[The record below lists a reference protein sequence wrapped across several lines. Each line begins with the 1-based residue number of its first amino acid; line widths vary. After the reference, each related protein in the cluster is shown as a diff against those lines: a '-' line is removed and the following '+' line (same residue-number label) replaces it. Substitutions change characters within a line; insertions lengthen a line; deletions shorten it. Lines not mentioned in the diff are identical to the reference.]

1 MGVIDTIFFGTDYCF
16 IKFSQ
21 KTKQKMLTE
30 MGVID
35 TIFFSS
41 KSFFLD
47 SSCPLA
53 TLNVTAQVDLI
64 WELRDVH
71 LEPVLDLVED
81 FCIALVRHKGDGET
95 FGSKP
100 SSPGHSVQVGVSVL
114 GHVVVEDNVDSL
126 NVHATT
132 EEVGGDKDSLLEI
145 LELLVARESLLLSH
159 ASVNGDG
166 WEILLY
172 EELGQS
178 HTSLHG
184 LDEDDDLVEFQNIEQ
199 LEQIPVFLR
208 VLQLDVMLLEA
219 VQSQLGLVVNVNL
232 HGVLHELLADR
243 PDVLAEGGGEHH
255 HLLLVGSGPEDLL
268 DVPPHVQ
275 LLQHLVTLV
284 QHEMFQVFQWELFA
298 LDEGEDPAWSSHNN
312 MRTVALQNLL
322 ILRDRHPSKK
332 HSNLDV
338 GEKLGEPLVL
348 LTDLEG
354 QLSGVTHHQ
363 HRNLSIHGLN
373 LLESSQNKYS
383 SFPHTGLGL
392 AQNVHTQDSL
402 GDALVLDL
410 ARMLKSTVYNGSQ
423 DLRLEQEVSETA
435 AVDGDVVSLDG
446 PLLLGLLSVL
456 AGIGLL
462 GIFLLFVVQKIIIDI
477 SVSHYDS
484 NIFSLVEVNQAILA

>member
-81 FCIALVRHKGDGET
+81 LCIALVGHKGDGET

-100 SSPGHSVQVGVSVL
+100 SSPGHPVQVGVSVL

-132 EEVGGDKDSLLEI
+132 EEVGGDEDSLLEI

-172 EELGQS
+172 EEL
-178 HTSLHG
+178 
-184 LDEDDDLVEFQNIEQ
+184 VEFQNIEQ
-199 LEQIPVFLR
+199 LEQFPVFLR
-208 VLQLDVMLLEA
+208 VLQLDVMLLET
-219 VQSQLGLVVNVNL
+219 VQGQLRLIVNVNL

-255 HLLLVGSGPEDLL
+255 HLLLVGSRPEDLL
-268 DVPPHVQ
+268 HVPPHVQ

-284 QHEMFQVFQWELFA
+284 QHEMLQVLQWELLA
-298 LDEGEDPAWSSHNN
+298 LDEGQNPAGSSNNN
-312 MRTVALQNLL
+312 MRTVALENLL
-322 ILRDRHPSKK
+322 VLRDRHPSEK

-338 GEKLGEPLVL
+338 GQKLGESLVL

-383 SFPHTGLGL
+383 SFSHARLGL

-446 PLLLGLLSVL
+446 PLLLGLHSVL

>member
-100 SSPGHSVQVGVSVL
+100 SSPGHPVQVGVSVL

-132 EEVGGDKDSLLEI
+132 EEVGGDEDSLLES

-172 EELGQS
+172 EELGQGN
-178 HTSLHG
+178 TSLHG
-184 LDEDDDLVEFQNIEQ
+184 LDEDDDL
-199 LEQIPVFLR
+199 
-208 VLQLDVMLLEA
+208 
-219 VQSQLGLVVNVNL
+219 
-232 HGVLHELLADR
+232 DR
-243 PDVLAEGGGEHH
+243 SMINAGIR
-255 HLLLVGSGPEDLL
+255 
-268 DVPPHVQ
+268 
-275 LLQHLVTLV
+275 
-284 QHEMFQVFQWELFA
+284 
-298 LDEGEDPAWSSHNN
+298 N
-312 MRTVALQNLL
+312 QNL
-322 ILRDRHPSKK
+322 ILFIRGNAISAAPNIRGT
-332 HSNLDV
+332 N
-338 GEKLGEPLVL
+338 
-348 LTDLEG
+348 
-354 QLSGVTHHQ
+354 QLP
-363 HRNLSIHGLN
+363 NPPI
-373 LLESSQNKYS
+373 KI
-383 SFPHTGLGL
+383 
-392 AQNVHTQDSL
+392 
-402 GDALVLDL
+402 
-410 ARMLKSTVYNGSQ
+410 
-423 DLRLEQEVSETA
+423 
-435 AVDGDVVSLDG
+435 
-446 PLLLGLLSVL
+446 
-456 AGIGLL
+456 GIT
-462 GIFLLFVVQKIIIDI
+462 IKKIIIKACA
-477 SVSHYDS
+477 VTTT
-484 NIFSLVEVNQAILA
+484 L